1 MYNFDKIKVLLE
13 AYKFTNEEEVYDALE
28 ANRIGV
34 KILPEYKDK
43 TKWNYACEKLRKF
56 FKTCK
61 ELDIKDTTYGVQLLL
76 SKVPPENLE
85 NVINTDGFYELL
97 KSRNKQWVK
106 ELKEF
111 QDLMNEKV
119 WFGSITNDLHK
130 FEKIVQ
136 DNQTSHGKSSK
147 GSGNLKD
154 VNVLYD
160 DGTWKL
166 MTVNTFEGVKA
177 ASFYNENGKEKTT
190 NWCTRADISYFNRYT
205 NNGKNPLYIFRNL
218 KNGKAYQMAF
228 ENDGSDD
235 DVYIHFLDQDDVKSD
250 EITQGDFSKLPDNLL
265 KLVKS
270 PFGNLKGKSL
280 LDYKKA
286 EETDP
291 NEGKKGYVDKRNE
304 KFKDAGYVDDKT
316 VEKIVNKEAYLPFK
330 EFIEKFGRIKKQVS
344 VGGAMQPT
352 NTDKLNTYFYKGI
365 KVVNN
370 YGEKAGYRKYF
381 FEKRPDIW
389 ITTVAYAKKAKPVV
403 YDGSKIDYEN
413 NELEDIQAKNVLHYV
428 SFIDMGVDKIVKDEN
443 YGETVVD
450 KQEIKRRDN
459 EKAYKNKA
467 EKAIEMTKKDLAV
480 DMKKLGVQEIHDNY
494 SLSHVMP
501 KDSKFKSFTD
511 NSMPGREMAFS
522 TEDTVYSFYFLKG
535 TALKLENLV
544 LKNENQ
550 KKKVSS
556 KELKEFALKLAKTY
570 QRNWRRVFSYEV
582 IQNRV
587 EGNYKNIYE
596 EENMDFKKVIKNA
609 SKEKNYDTHYIGN
622 KYIQGVITVEQA
634 KKELE
639 KLFPNEKDF
648 YDKKIKD
655 WDKVKER
662 GEKQNK
668 IRQAVIQKIKG
679 KKEDAYLAIKESY
692 FDY

>member
-43 TKWNYACEKLRKF
+43 IKWSYTCEKLRKF

-61 ELDIKDTTYGVQLLL
+61 ELGIKDTTYGVQLLL

-130 FEKIVQ
+130 FEKVVQ
-136 DNQTSHGKSSK
+136 DNQTNHGKSSK

-166 MTVNTFEGVKA
+166 MTVNTFEGAKA

-190 NWCTRADISYFNRYT
+190 AWCTRADIYYFNRYT
-205 NNGKNPLYIFRNL
+205 NYGKNPLYIFRNL

-228 ENDGSDD
+228 ENDDSDD
-235 DVYIHFLDQDDVKSD
+235 DVYIHFLDQDDEKGD

-286 EETDP
+286 EEIDP

-316 VEKIVNKEAYLPFK
+316 VEKIVNKEAYLPF
-330 EFIEKFGRIKKQVS
+330 ENFIEKFGRIKKQVS

-352 NTDKLNTYFYKGI
+352 NIDKLNTYFYKGI
-365 KVVNN
+365 KAVNN
-370 YGEKAGYRKYF
+370 YGQKAGYRKYF

-389 ITTVAYAKKAKPVV
+389 ITIVAHKKTKPVV
-403 YDGSKIDYEN
+403 YDSSKIDYEN

-443 YGETVVD
+443 YGETIIG
-450 KQEIKRRDN
+450 KEEAKRRDN
-459 EKAYKNKA
+459 EKAYKDKA
-467 EKAIEMTKKDLAV
+467 EKVIEMTKKDLAV
-480 DMKKLGVQEIHDNY
+480 DIKKLGVQKIQDNHTH
-494 SLSHVMP
+494 SHVMP
-501 KDSKFKSFTD
+501 KDSTFKSYTD
-511 NSMPGREMAFS
+511 NTMPGREMMFS
-522 TEDTVYSFYFLKG
+522 TEDAVYSLYFLRG
-535 TALKLENLV
+535 TALKLENLA
-544 LKNENQ
+544 LKNEKERQ
-550 KKKVSS
+550 KKPS

-570 QRNWRRVFSYEV
+570 QRNWRRIFSYEV
-582 IQNRV
+582 VQNRV

-596 EENMDFKKVIKNA
+596 EKNIYLKNA
-609 SKEKNYDTHYIGN
+609 SKENDLLIKN
-622 KYIQGVITVEQA
+622 
-634 KKELE
+634 
-639 KLFPNEKDF
+639 
-648 YDKKIKD
+648 
-655 WDKVKER
+655 
-662 GEKQNK
+662 
-668 IRQAVIQKIKG
+668 
-679 KKEDAYLAIKESY
+679 IKESY

>member
-28 ANRIGV
+28 SNRIGV

-43 TKWNYACEKLRKF
+43 TKWGYACEKLRKF

-61 ELDIKDTTYGVQLLL
+61 ELGIKDTTYGVQLLL

-111 QDLMNEKV
+111 QDIMNEKV

-130 FEKIVQ
+130 FEKVVQ
-136 DNQTSHGKSSK
+136 NNQTNHGKSSK

-166 MTVNTFEGVKA
+166 MTVNTFEGAKA

-190 NWCTRADISYFNRYT
+190 SWCTRADIYYFNRYT
-205 NNGKNPLYIFRNL
+205 NYGKNPLYIFRNL

-228 ENDGSDD
+228 ENDDSDD
-235 DVYIHFLDQDDVKSD
+235 DVYIHFLDQDDEKGD

-291 NEGKKGYVDKRNE
+291 NEGKKGYVDKRKE
-304 KFKDAGYVDDKT
+304 KFKDAGYVDDKI
-316 VEKIVNKEAYLPFK
+316 VEKIVNKELDLTF
-330 EFIEKFGRIKKQVS
+330 EDFIEEFGRVKKQVS
-344 VGGAMQPT
+344 IGGAMQQRG
-352 NTDKLNTYFYKGI
+352 TDKLNTYFYKGI

-370 YGEKAGYRKYF
+370 YGQKAGYRKYF

-389 ITTVAYAKKAKPVV
+389 ITIVAKKNTKPVV
-403 YDGSKIDYEN
+403 YDSSKIDYEN
-413 NELEDIQAKNVLHYV
+413 YKRKDDEAKSILHYV

-443 YGETVVD
+443 YGEIIID
-450 KQEIKRRDN
+450 KEEAKRRDN
-459 EKAYKNKA
+459 EKVYKDKT
-467 EKAIEMTKKDLAV
+467 EKVIEMTKKDLAA
-480 DMKKLGVQEIHDNY
+480 DMKKLGIQEILDKHAY
-494 SLSHVMP
+494 THVMP
-501 KDSKFKSFTD
+501 KDSTHKTYTD
-511 NSMPGREMAFS
+511 DRMPGREIMFS
-522 TEDTVYSFYFLKG
+522 TEDAVYFSCFLKG

-544 LKNENQ
+544 LKNNKQ
-550 KKKVSS
+550 KKPS

-582 IQNRV
+582 VQNRV

-596 EENMDFKKVIKNA
+596 EKNMDFKKVIKNA
-609 SKEKNYDTHYIGN
+609 SKEKNYDIHYIGN
-622 KYIQGVITVEQA
+622 KYIQGIITAEQA

-639 KLFPNEKDF
+639 KIFPNEKDF

-655 WDKVKER
+655 WDKIKER

-679 KKEDAYLAIKESY
+679 KKADDFLAIKESY